1 MVCDG
6 KKRRSRCP
14 VTFALDRVGD
24 KWSLL
29 IVRDLMFRGRKTYGE
44 FIESGEGIATNVLAD
59 RLKRLE
65 TEGIIEK
72 TRDPENKRRY
82 IYSLTEK
89 GFDLTPVL
97 LEMIRWSATHDT
109 DTGAPKEFLDM
120 LEKDREGLIK
130 KVRAGM
136 EI

>member
-1 MVCDG
+1 MLCDG

-59 RLKRLE
+59 RLKCLE
-65 TEGIIEK
+65 TEAIVEK
-72 TRDPENKRRY
+72 VQDPENKRRY
-82 IYSLTEK
+82 LYSLTEK

-97 LEMIRWSATHDT
+97 LEMIRWSAIHDT

-120 LEKDREGLIK
+120 LENDREGLIK

>member
-14 VTFALDRVGD
+14 VTFALDQLGD

-29 IVRDLMFRGRKTYGE
+29 IVRDLMFHGKKTYGE
-44 FIESGEGIATNVLAD
+44 FLESGEGIATNVLAD

-72 TRDPENKRRY
+72 SRDPENKRRVLY
-82 IYSLTEK
+82 NLTDK
-89 GFDLTPVL
+89 GFDLAPLLVEMVL
-97 LEMIRWSATHDT
+97 WSARYDAETGVPETMLDRLKHDRE
-109 DTGAPKEFLDM
+109 AFIQEV
-120 LEKDREGLIK
+120 REGLKI
-130 KVRAGM
+130 
-136 EI
+136 

>member
-1 MVCDG
+1 MLCDG
-6 KKRRSRCP
+6 KKRRSSCP

-59 RLKRLE
+59 RLKCLE

-72 TRDPENKRRY
+72 VRDPENKRRY
-82 IYSLTEK
+82 LYSLTEK

-97 LEMIRWSATHDT
+97 LEMIRWSALHDA

-120 LEKDREGLIK
+120 IENDLEGLIK

-136 EI
+136 TI